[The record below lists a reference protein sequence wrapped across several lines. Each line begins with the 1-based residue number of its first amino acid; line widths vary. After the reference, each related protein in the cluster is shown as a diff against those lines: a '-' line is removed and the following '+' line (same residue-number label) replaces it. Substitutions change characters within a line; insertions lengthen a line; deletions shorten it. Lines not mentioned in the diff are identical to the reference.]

1 MSRPSAPS
9 AIVPGIDLVKPVLA
23 LLVIWIHTAP
33 LARPASTVNT
43 YVTAGAARL
52 AVPLYLAISGY
63 LLFRRMNPPVRRQIR
78 RLLELYLIWVV
89 LYLPVIVHDQL
100 SEGLEGPVHLVR
112 LVLTGGMTHLWYL
125 PTAAI
130 GIGIV
135 AIGLRVMSPGR
146 LLVVLACL
154 SAVGTL
160 AYGAQGRGMLSG
172 GGVQGLVGGLLTGLD
187 DLSLAP
193 RDGVFTGACYVAAG
207 AWVART
213 GGWRPRTAVAV
224 TAVAW
229 IGMLGEVFVR
239 RRAAFGA
246 DLAEP
251 VATCSLCA
259 VVLVPALLRLLVAR
273 TARAP
278 LPGQVTARR
287 TGSLVYFVHYGV
299 LTAFGADIAHSA
311 GPIRSLLIALVSF
324 ALSVCLVGASRV
336 RGLGLLKRL
345 Y

>member
-33 LARPASTVNT
+33 LAGPAPTVNT

-112 LVLTGGMTHLWYL
+112 LVL
-125 PTAAI
+125 
-130 GIGIV
+130 
-135 AIGLRVMSPGR
+135 
-146 LLVVLACL
+146 
-154 SAVGTL
+154 
-160 AYGAQGRGMLSG
+160 G

>member
-33 LARPASTVNT
+33 LAGPAPTVNT

-213 GGWRPRTAVAV
+213 GGADGPGRP
-224 TAVAW
+224 
-229 IGMLGEVFVR
+229 
-239 RRAAFGA
+239 
-246 DLAEP
+246 
-251 VATCSLCA
+251 S
-259 VVLVPALLRLLVAR
+259 
-273 TARAP
+273 P
-278 LPGQVTARR
+278 LPRWRGSACSAR
-287 TGSLVYFVHYGV
+287 S
-299 LTAFGADIAHSA
+299 S
-311 GPIRSLLIALVSF
+311 
-324 ALSVCLVGASRV
+324 
-336 RGLGLLKRL
+336 
-345 Y
+345 